1 MYGKIW
7 KSMFEGSLYD
17 AGWEAIITF
26 MVLITFANKSGE
38 VDITLSALSGKT
50 TIPKKH
56 LQNGID
62 ALMSPDKLS
71 RTKDDDGRR
80 IVLID
85 RDRSWGWRIV
95 NYEKYSQARD
105 MAAIRQYWADEQRE
119 RRKKAAEKNIT
130 KVF

>member
-26 MVLITFANKSGE
+26 MILITFANKNGE

-56 LQNGID
+56 LENGVA
-62 ALMSPDKLS
+62 ALMAEDPES

-85 RDRSWGWRIV
+85 PDGKSWGWRIV

-105 MAAIRQYWADEQRE
+105 MAAIRQYWAEEQKER
-119 RRKKAAEKNIT
+119 RRKKREEAEP
-130 KVF
+130 F